1 MERPASPTFAQSLI
15 ATIGYGVLLTGVF
28 IAWVMQ

>member
-1 MERPASPTFAQSLI
+1 MKNPTFAQSLI

-28 IAWVMQ
+28 VAWVVQ

>member
-1 MERPASPTFAQSLI
+1 MTPTFAQSLI

-28 IAWVMQ
+28 LAWTFQ